1 MAKTGQAAKRNYD
14 KRSKDSAKTVLKKT
28 AANAAVVAI
37 NLIPTGRAAST
48 VGKIVSRTTAKKM
61 VPGESK
67 EVVRKFTQGKNAN
80 IVEQAPKKYKEGAK
94 SPVKGTKVTVVKQT
108 KAQTPLQVTT
118 VTKGRIAREKT
129 KKAGTYVKGAVTGAY
144 VTNEVNKAKAKK
156 KSK

>member
-1 MAKTGQAAKRNYD
+1 MAKKKSLSNKEQ
-14 KRSKDSAKTVLKKT
+14 LKKDV
-28 AANAAVVAI
+28 NSWVKGFKGGAVTAI
-37 NLIPTGRAAST
+37 NFIPTGKAAST
-48 VGKIVSRTTAKKM
+48 VGKIVSKRTATKM

-80 IVEQAPKKYKEGAK
+80 IVQQAPKKYKEGAK

-144 VTNEVNKAKAKK
+144 VTNEVNKAKTKK

>member
-1 MAKTGQAAKRNYD
+1 MAKSGQEAKRNYA
-14 KRSKDSAKTVLKKT
+14 KKTNDSAKTVLKKS
-28 AANAAVVAI
+28 AKNLAVVAV
-37 NLIPTGRAAST
+37 NLIPTGKAAST

-80 IVEQAPKKYKEGAK
+80 IVQQAPKKYKEGAK

-108 KAQTPLQVTT
+108 KGQTPLQVTT

-144 VTNEVNKAKAKK
+144 VMNEIDKAKAKK

>member
-1 MAKTGQAAKRNYD
+1 MAQSGQAAKRNYD
-14 KRSKDSAKTVLKKT
+14 KRSKGSTKDALKKS

-80 IVEQAPKKYKEGAK
+80 IVQQAPKKYKEGAK

>member
-1 MAKTGQAAKRNYD
+1 MAQSGQAAKRNYD

-28 AANAAVVAI
+28 AANAAVVAV

-48 VGKIVSRTTAKKM
+48 VGKIISRTTAKKM

-67 EVVRKFTQGKNAN
+67 EVIRKFTQGKNAN
-80 IVEQAPKKYKEGAK
+80 IVQQAPKKYKEGAK

>member
-1 MAKTGQAAKRNYD
+1 MARTGQEAKRNYD
-14 KRSKDSAKTVLKKT
+14 KRSKDSAKTVLKKS

-48 VGKIVSRTTAKKM
+48 VGKIISRTTAKKM

>member
-1 MAKTGQAAKRNYD
+1 MAKSGQEAKRNYA
-14 KRSKDSAKTVLKKT
+14 KRSKDSTKTALKKG

-37 NLIPTGRAAST
+37 NFIPTGRAAST
-48 VGKIVSRTTAKKM
+48 VGKIISRTTAKKM

-80 IVEQAPKKYKEGAK
+80 IVEQAPKKYKEGLK
-94 SPVKGTKVTVVKQT
+94 SPIKGTKVTVIKQT

-129 KKAGTYVKGAVTGAY
+129 KKAGTYVKGLATGAY

>member
-1 MAKTGQAAKRNYD
+1 MAQSKQAAKRNYD

-48 VGKIVSRTTAKKM
+48 VGKIISRTTAKKM

-67 EVVRKFTQGKNAN
+67 EVIRKFTQGKNAN
-80 IVEQAPKKYKEGAK
+80 IVQQAPKKYKEGAK

>member
-1 MAKTGQAAKRNYD
+1 MAQSGQAAKRNYD

-28 AANAAVVAI
+28 AANAAVVAV

-48 VGKIVSRTTAKKM
+48 VGKIISRTTAKKM

-80 IVEQAPKKYKEGAK
+80 IVQQAPKKYKEGAK

>member
-1 MAKTGQAAKRNYD
+1 MAQSGQAAKRNYD
-14 KRSKDSAKTVLKKT
+14 KKSNIGTKAALKKG

-61 VPGESK
+61 IPGESK
-67 EVVRKFTQGKNAN
+67 EVVRKFTQGKNAK

-108 KAQTPLQVTT
+108 KGQTPLQVTT
-118 VTKGRIAREKT
+118 VTKGRVAREKT
-129 KKAGTYVKGAVTGAY
+129 KQAGTYAKGAVTGAY
-144 VTNEVNKAKAKK
+144 VMNEVNKAKAKK

>member
-1 MAKTGQAAKRNYD
+1 MARTGQEAKRNYD
-14 KRSKDSAKTVLKKT
+14 KRSKIGTKAALKKG

-94 SPVKGTKVTVVKQT
+94 SPVKGTKVTVVKKT

-118 VTKGRIAREKT
+118 VTKGRIARENT
-129 KKAGTYVKGAVTGAY
+129 KKAGTYAKGAVTGAY
-144 VTNEVNKAKAKK
+144 VMNEIDKAKAKK